1 VFSRPRFFRGE
12 VLSEDG
18 LKDITWV
25 TPGGDEATDKDW
37 RNPVALTLGCVL
49 GGAAG
54 EFYTTGGQRDID
66 ASFLVM
72 ISAYHEDLDFRF
84 PRLSSS
90 SSLAWQ
96 ALVDTAEPTGLVNDG
111 KLYVAGHAY
120 KLRARSFALFINRA
134 PANGKP
140 ANSGPAGAEAAIRDL
155 S

>member
-1 VFSRPRFFRGE
+1 
-12 VLSEDG
+12 
-18 LKDITWV
+18 
-25 TPGGDEATDKDW
+25 
-37 RNPVALTLGCVL
+37 LGYVL

-84 PRLSSS
+84 PRLNTSW
-90 SSLAWQ
+90 AWQ
-96 ALVDTAEPTGLVNDG
+96 ALVDTAEPTGLVTDA
-111 KLYVAGHAY
+111 KLYVAGHTY

-134 PANGKP
+134 PAEGRSNSKP
-140 ANSGPAGAEAAIRDL
+140 SHSEAASRDL

>member
-1 VFSRPRFFRGE
+1 
-12 VLSEDG
+12 
-18 LKDITWV
+18 
-25 TPGGDEATDKDW
+25 
-37 RNPVALTLGCVL
+37 VALTLGYVL

-84 PRLSSS
+84 PRLNTSW
-90 SSLAWQ
+90 AWQ
-96 ALVDTAEPTGLVNDG
+96 ALVDTAEPSGLVNDG

-120 KLRARSFALFINRA
+120 KLQARSFALFINRA
-134 PANGKP
+134 PTDGRTSNGRP
-140 ANSGPAGAEAAIRDL
+140 ASAGAALRDI